1 MTDDIL
7 PRCILFDLDGT
18 LLDTAPDLHA
28 ALNQALGREGFESVP
43 LENARPWI
51 SHGAPGMVRN
61 ALGGAEEH
69 PAYDRVLDRMIED
82 YGRNLA
88 VRTSLFKGMEQTL
101 EKIEH
106 RGLSWG
112 IVTNKQSRFTEP
124 LLKALN
130 LLERASCVISGDT
143 TKHKKPHPEPLLE
156 ACRQTAIKPR
166 ECFYVGDAEKDIR
179 AGRHAGMRTLAAA
192 YGYRSKSDNVAD
204 WLADGILT
212 KPLDLLQWIPQ
223 LD

>member
-1 MTDDIL
+1 MTGDIL
-7 PRCILFDLDGT
+7 PRCILLDLDGT

-28 ALNQALGREGFESVP
+28 ALNQALAQEGFEGIP
-43 LENARPWI
+43 LENTRPWV

-61 ALGGAEEH
+61 ALGGQEEH
-69 PAYDRVLDRMIED
+69 PAYERVLDRMIED

-88 VRTSLFKGMEQTL
+88 VRTSLFEGMEQTL
-101 EKIEH
+101 DKIEH
-106 RGLSWG
+106 HGLSWG
-112 IVTNKQSRFTEP
+112 IVTNKRSRFTEP

-156 ACRQTAIKPR
+156 ACRQTTMKPQ

-179 AGRHAGMRTLAAA
+179 AGRHAGMRTLVAA
-192 YGYRSKSDNVAD
+192 YGYLAESDNAAD
-204 WLADGILT
+204 WLADGVLAR
-212 KPLDLLQWIPQ
+212 PLDLLQWIP
-223 LD
+223 

>member
-1 MTDDIL
+1 MMGDIL
-7 PRCILFDLDGT
+7 PRCVLFDLDGT

-28 ALNQALGREGFESVP
+28 ALNRALAQEGFEGVP
-43 LENARPWI
+43 LENARPWV
-51 SHGAPGMVRN
+51 SHGAPEMVRN
-61 ALGGAEEH
+61 ALRGLEEH
-69 PAYDRVLDRMIED
+69 PSYKHVLNRMIED

-88 VRTSLFKGMEQTL
+88 VRTVLFEGMGQTL
-101 EKIEH
+101 DKIEQ
-106 RGLSWG
+106 RGLNWG
-112 IVTNKQSRFTEP
+112 IVTNKRSRFTEP

-156 ACRQTAIKPR
+156 ACRQTAVKPR
-166 ECFYVGDAEKDIR
+166 ECFYIGDAEKDIR

-192 YGYRSKSDNVAD
+192 YGYLSESDNAAD
-204 WLADGILT
+204 WLADGVLAR
-212 KPLDLLQWIPQ
+212 PLDLLQWIPQ